1 MEWMIYGANGY
12 TGRLM
17 VEEALRRGL
26 RPVLAGRSRE
36 AIEPMAAQYGLP
48 ARVFG
53 LDKPAA
59 VEMGLRGIDLVL
71 HCAGPFSKTA
81 LPMVH
86 GCLAVGAHYLD
97 ITGEIDVF
105 AACHGLDA
113 EAQQRGIVVLP
124 GAGFDVV
131 PTDCLAAIL
140 RLELPTAESLVLAF
154 DAPGGPSPGTAKTAV
169 EGLGKGGRA
178 RINGA
183 MTKVPLAWKTRSFDK
198 NGEARLAMTIPW
210 GDVYTANIST
220 GIPNIEVYMCV
231 PPSTVAQLRRI
242 RGLGPLLGFAPVQ
255 ALLKSQVG
263 RKVRGPSEEKRK
275 DAETWVWGEATD
287 AAGRQVSAILKTP
300 NGYTLTV
307 LAALGIVAK
316 LMAAQRPIGGFY
328 TPSRLM
334 GADYVLRLPG
344 VKRVSGK

>member
-1 MEWMIYGANGY
+1 
-12 TGRLM
+12 
-17 VEEALRRGL
+17 
-26 RPVLAGRSRE
+26 
-36 AIEPMAAQYGLP
+36 
-48 ARVFG
+48 
-53 LDKPAA
+53 
-59 VEMGLRGIDLVL
+59 
-71 HCAGPFSKTA
+71 
-81 LPMVH
+81 
-86 GCLAVGAHYLD
+86 
-97 ITGEIDVF
+97 
-105 AACHGLDA
+105 
-113 EAQQRGIVVLP
+113 
-124 GAGFDVV
+124 
-131 PTDCLAAIL
+131 
-140 RLELPTAESLVLAF
+140 
-154 DAPGGPSPGTAKTAV
+154 
-169 EGLGKGGRA
+169 
-178 RINGA
+178 
-183 MTKVPLAWKTRSFDK
+183 
-198 NGEARLAMTIPW
+198 MTIPW

-242 RGLGPLLGFAPVQ
+242 RRLGPLLGLGPVQ
-255 ALLKSQVG
+255 ALLKSQIG

-316 LMAAQRPIGGFY
+316 LMVAQRPIGGFY